1 MTVAFSD
8 LIKVRHSV
16 RKKNSKI
23 DYLGMNT
30 KSYSLTKYQN
40 RRSTRITWFTW
51 PYLVEIE
58 SLGSNFLTRIDAHRT
73 NQSGKGMKDTQKR

>member
-23 DYLGMNT
+23 DYLGMDT

-40 RRSTRITWFTW
+40 RRSTRIAGFTR
-51 PYLVEIE
+51 PYLVEE
-58 SLGSNFLTRIDAHRT
+58 ELFGSYSLVRIDAHTT
-73 NQSGKGMKDTQKR
+73 NK